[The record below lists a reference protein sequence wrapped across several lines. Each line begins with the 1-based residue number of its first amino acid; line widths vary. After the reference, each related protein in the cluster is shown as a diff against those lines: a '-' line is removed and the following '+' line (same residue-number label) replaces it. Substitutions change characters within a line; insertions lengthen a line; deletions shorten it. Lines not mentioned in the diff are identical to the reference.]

1 MSERHAAGV
10 RATWPEM
17 PHPIRRWAAHLLG
30 SRIVGVDEQTGG
42 MSPGCASRLVGQDG
56 ARLFVKVVGRVHNP
70 DTPTLFR
77 REVTALDLIGSAD
90 LWADLVAVWDD
101 DDWVAI
107 VLEDVEGRHPDLT
120 RDPDLAAVLRA
131 TDALVDELG
140 RRVPEPP
147 EPQPGGGLGDLHRA
161 FARWG
166 AAVDRLP
173 EIDPT
178 LVPPWLPGRVNEI
191 RDRVA
196 GLTEQTGRRLVHAD
210 IRADNLLIRTTGE
223 PVFLDWGMAAVGPA
237 WVDPLMARL
246 DLVEGP
252 EFDRAVAACAPL
264 ADAGDDT
271 VTAFL
276 LALGV
281 FLAWRAT
288 TAVDINLP
296 TINDFRIAES
306 RRCLT
311 GAGRRLG
318 IDLGGISPHW

>member
-1 MSERHAAGV
+1 
-10 RATWPEM
+10 M
-17 PHPIRRWAAHLLG
+17 PLPTRRWAAGLLG
-30 SRIVGVDEQTGG
+30 SRITDVEEQTGG
-42 MSPGCASRLVGQDG
+42 MSPGCATRLVGDDG
-56 ARLFVKVVGRVHNP
+56 SRLFVKVVGRIHNP

-77 REVTALDLIGSAD
+77 REVVALDLIGSAD

-107 VLEDVEGRHPDLT
+107 LLEDVEGRHPDLT
-120 RDPDLAAVLRA
+120 RDPDLGAVLTA
-131 TDALVDELG
+131 TDALADELA

-147 EPQPGGGLGDLHRA
+147 EPQRGGGLGDLYHA

-166 AAVDRLP
+166 ASVDRLA

-178 LVPPWLPGRVNEI
+178 FIPAWLPGRADEVRE
-191 RDRVA
+191 RVA
-196 GLTEQTGRRLVHAD
+196 TLTEPTERRLVHAD
-210 IRADNLLIRTTGE
+210 IRADNLLIRPSGR

-237 WVDPLMARL
+237 WVDPLLARL
-246 DLVEGP
+246 DLVESQA
-252 EFDRAVAACAPL
+252 FDDAAASCARL
-264 ADAGDDT
+264 ATAGEET

-288 TAVDINLP
+288 TAVDVNLP
-296 TINDFRIAES
+296 TINAFRIAES
-306 RRCLT
+306 RRCLS

-318 IDLGGISPHW
+318 IDLGGLSPHW

>member
-1 MSERHAAGV
+1 MAERLAAGV
-10 RATWPEM
+10 RATWPDM
-17 PHPIRRWAAHLLG
+17 PLPIRRWAASMLG
-30 SRIVGVDEQTGG
+30 SRIADVEEQTGG
-42 MSPGCASRLVGQDG
+42 MSPGCASRLVGDDG
-56 ARLFVKVVGRVHNP
+56 SRLFVKVVGRIHNP

-107 VLEDVEGRHPDLT
+107 LLEDVEGRHPDLT
-120 RDPDLAAVLRA
+120 HDPDLGAVLSA
-131 TDALVDELG
+131 TDALADELAH
-140 RRVPEPP
+140 RVPEPP

-161 FARWG
+161 FVRWG
-166 AAVDRLP
+166 ASVDRLA
-173 EIDPT
+173 EIDPAF
-178 LVPPWLPGRVNEI
+178 VPAWLPGRADEVRE
-191 RDRVA
+191 RVTT
-196 GLTEQTGRRLVHAD
+196 LTEQTERHLVHAD
-210 IRADNLLIRTTGE
+210 IRADNLLIRPAGT

-246 DLVEGP
+246 GLVESRA
-252 EFDRAVAACAPL
+252 FDDAVASCLRL
-264 ADAGDDT
+264 AEAGEEI

-276 LALGV
+276 LGLGV

-288 TAVDINLP
+288 SAIDVNLP
-296 TINDFRIAES
+296 TINAFRIAES

-318 IDLGGISPHW
+318 IDLGGISSRW